1 MVELLSPEVFK
12 RHAVVAFEGMVS
24 GGLGTVELMVVL
36 DVLEQQV
43 SNLND
48 SMILIKGGG
57 HFFTVKK

>member
-1 MVELLSPEVFK
+1 MQLWHLGAWF
-12 RHAVVAFEGMVS
+12 S

-48 SMILIKGGG
+48 SMILIKRGG
-57 HFFTVKK
+57 HFFTVKI